1 VICGKQ
7 YFAMNVLL
15 NLPAFYRKELE
26 FSPDFL
32 GRKGDAFYAPVRLI
46 DKKDGTNLPLF
57 VGYFS
62 GTNLPLFVGYFSG
75 TNLPLFVGYF
85 SGTNLPLFVGYFKYR
100 CFYLGFFKIKGYKI

>member
-1 VICGKQ
+1 
-7 YFAMNVLL
+7 MNVLL

-57 VGYFS
+57 VGYF
-62 GTNLPLFVGYFSG
+62 
-75 TNLPLFVGYF
+75 
-85 SGTNLPLFVGYFKYR
+85 
-100 CFYLGFFKIKGYKI
+100 